1 MSASTD
7 DADQFG
13 ANGSCSD
20 RVFHG
25 ETGRKMCDAFSFR
38 GKKLQPERACTLLC
52 VHLWC
57 KVKAFYRGWWTLCFS
72 FPNWSF

>member
-20 RVFHG
+20 RGFHG

-57 KVKAFYRGWWTLCFS
+57 
-72 FPNWSF
+72 